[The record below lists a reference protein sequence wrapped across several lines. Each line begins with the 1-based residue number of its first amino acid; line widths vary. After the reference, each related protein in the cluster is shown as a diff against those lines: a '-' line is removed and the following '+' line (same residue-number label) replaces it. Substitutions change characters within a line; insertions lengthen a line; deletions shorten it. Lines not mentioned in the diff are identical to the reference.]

1 MLGGFI
7 SKVFNNAFLNNV
19 QGIILRY
26 DVIVAHYGEV
36 TLKRGKRA
44 AFERLLA
51 RNLADVTG
59 KRVERIQG
67 RLIVLLDD
75 SQELDS
81 LLEKVRRVFGIVWY
95 APAIHVRG
103 DYSELEKRVVEALR
117 EIMPGSFKIEARR
130 SDKSFPLTSI
140 ELSRRLGKRVV
151 SELGLHV
158 DLKNP
163 ERVVFVE
170 VTEGGFYV
178 SFEKL
183 RGLGGLPVG
192 ASGRVLALLSGGI
205 DSPVAAWLMMKRGC
219 LVDLLHFYA
228 LPPSDVKASK
238 IPEIARLLSEYGM
251 RIRLHLAP
259 FESFRLRGVE
269 MPLRMRLVMFR
280 AYMLKVAEHLAERE
294 NYLGIVTGD
303 SLGQVASQTLEN
315 LRAISALIKIP
326 VYRPLLGFDKQ
337 EITDLAKRI
346 GTYDLSIKEYIDCC
360 AIVAR
365 HPETRAR
372 PEKVEE
378 FWRRFGMDEAVEET
392 LNGIETLE
400 FKLGEEV

>member
-1 MLGGFI
+1 
-7 SKVFNNAFLNNV
+7 
-19 QGIILRY
+19 
-26 DVIVAHYGEV
+26 
-36 TLKRGKRA
+36 
-44 AFERLLA
+44 
-51 RNLADVTG
+51 
-59 KRVERIQG
+59 
-67 RLIVLLDD
+67 
-75 SQELDS
+75 
-81 LLEKVRRVFGIVWY
+81 
-95 APAIHVRG
+95 
-103 DYSELEKRVVEALR
+103 
-117 EIMPGSFKIEARR
+117 
-130 SDKSFPLTSI
+130 
-140 ELSRRLGKRVV
+140 
-151 SELGLHV
+151 
-158 DLKNP
+158 
-163 ERVVFVE
+163 
-170 VTEGGFYV
+170 
-178 SFEKL
+178 
-183 RGLGGLPVG
+183 
-192 ASGRVLALLSGGI
+192 
-205 DSPVAAWLMMKRGC
+205 MKRGC

-238 IPEIARLLSEYGM
+238 IPEIARLLSEYGL

>member
-1 MLGGFI
+1 M
-7 SKVFNNAFLNNV
+7 
-19 QGIILRY
+19 RY

-36 TLKRGKRA
+36 TLKRGRRV

-51 RNLADVTG
+51 RNLAHVTG

-67 RLIVLLDD
+67 RLIVLIDD
-75 SQELDS
+75 YRELDG
-81 LLEKVRRVFGIVWY
+81 LLEKVGKVFGVVWY
-95 APAIHVRG
+95 APAIHVDG
-103 DYSELEKRVVEALR
+103 DYGELENRVVEALR
-117 EIMPGSFKIEARR
+117 EIMPSSFKVEARR
-130 SDKSFPLTSI
+130 SDKSFPITSI
-140 ELSRRLGKRVV
+140 ELSRKLGAKIV
-151 SELGLHV
+151 SELGLRV

-170 VTEGGFYV
+170 VTEKGFYV

-192 ASGRVLALLSGGI
+192 ASGKVLALLSGGI

-228 LPPSDVKASK
+228 LPISDVKASK
-238 IPEIARLLSEYGM
+238 ITEIAQLLSEYG
-251 RIRLHLAP
+251 IKVKLHLAP
-259 FESFRLRGVE
+259 FESFRLKGIE
-269 MPLRMRLVMFR
+269 IPLRMRLVMFR
-280 AYMLKVAEHLAERE
+280 AYMLKVAEHLAEKE

-315 LRAISALIKIP
+315 LRAVSTLVKLP

-337 EITDLAKRI
+337 EITDLAKNI
-346 GTYDLSIKEYIDCC
+346 GTYELSVKEYIDCC

-365 HPETRAR
+365 HPETRAK
-372 PEKVEE
+372 PETVEE
-378 FWRRFGMDEAVEET
+378 LWSKFGMDEAVRET
-392 LNGIETLE
+392 LDKIETLE
-400 FKLGEEV
+400 FELGKLV